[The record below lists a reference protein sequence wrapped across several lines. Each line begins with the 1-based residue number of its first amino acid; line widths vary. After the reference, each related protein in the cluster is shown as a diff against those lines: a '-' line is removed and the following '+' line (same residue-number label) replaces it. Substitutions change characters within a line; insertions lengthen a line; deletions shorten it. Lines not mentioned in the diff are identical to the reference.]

1 MHIIFNYNNFIFIYV
16 RNIFIIITMNLN
28 YLTLLN
34 AFDINEKLIFITF
47 FMNLNCKCFIF

>member
-1 MHIIFNYNNFIFIYV
+1 MHIIFNYNIFIFIYV

-28 YLTLLN
+28 YITLLN
-34 AFDINEKLIFITF
+34 AFNINGKLIFITF